1 MIVASRSRRF
11 RPTLDQLPWR
21 LAPSD
26 VCPMDPVLPP
36 VNTPPPPDVNPM
48 DPALIPAVAPA
59 PAGSGPG
66 GFATDP
72 AVA

>member
-1 MIVASRSRRF
+1 MMVASRSRRF

-26 VCPMDPVLPP
+26 VNPMDPVLPP
-36 VNTPPPPDVNPM
+36 VNTPPPPPDVNPM
-48 DPALIPAVAPA
+48 DPALITAIAPPGA
-59 PAGSGPG
+59 GPG

-72 AVA
+72 ALA

>member
-1 MIVASRSRRF
+1 MMVASRSRRF

-36 VNTPPPPDVNPM
+36 INTPPPPDVDPM
-48 DPALIPAVAPA
+48 DPVLVPAIIPP
-59 PAGSGPG
+59 GFGPG
-66 GFATDP
+66 GFVTDP
-72 AVA
+72 YQL